1 MKNQSA
7 AKAKASMT
15 KRTKKVSAPSA
26 ADTFRAPADEAG
38 AKKVAPVMV
47 YLSEDERKAF
57 KRMAF
62 ESVDPGTSELVHLH
76 TSPLAAKVARG
87 LVF

>member
-15 KRTKKVSAPSA
+15 KRTKKASAPSA
-26 ADTFRAPADEAG
+26 ADTFRAPADEDG

-47 YLSEDERKAF
+47 YLSADERKAF

-62 ESVDPGTSELVHLH
+62 ESDESMSSLARQWILEHLN
-76 TSPLAAKVARG
+76 
-87 LVF
+87 

>member
-15 KRTKKVSAPSA
+15 KRAKKASAPSA
-26 ADTFRAPADEAG
+26 ADTFRAPTDEDG

-47 YLSEDERKAF
+47 YLSADERKAF

-62 ESVDPGTSELVHLH
+62 ESDESM
-76 TSPLAAKVARG
+76 SSLARRWI
-87 LVF
+87 LENLN

>member
-15 KRTKKVSAPSA
+15 KRAKKSSAPST
-26 ADTFRAPADEAG
+26 ADTFRAPADEGG

-47 YLSEDERKAF
+47 YLSEEERKAF

-62 ESVDPGTSELVHLH
+62 ESDESMSSLARQWILKHL
-76 TSPLAAKVARG
+76 S
-87 LVF
+87 

>member
-15 KRTKKVSAPSA
+15 KRAKKASAPSA
-26 ADTFRAPADEAG
+26 ADTFRAPADEDG

-57 KRMAF
+57 
-62 ESVDPGTSELVHLH
+62 
-76 TSPLAAKVARG
+76 
-87 LVF
+87 

>member
-7 AKAKASMT
+7 VKASMT
-15 KRTKKVSAPSA
+15 KRAKKASAPSA
-26 ADTFRAPADEAG
+26 ADTFRAPADEDG

-47 YLSEDERKAF
+47 YLREDERKAF

-62 ESVDPGTSELVHLH
+62 ESDESMSSLARQWILEHLN
-76 TSPLAAKVARG
+76 
-87 LVF
+87 

>member
-15 KRTKKVSAPSA
+15 KRTKKASAPST
-26 ADTFRAPADEAG
+26 ADTFRAPTDEAG

-47 YLSEDERKAF
+47 YLSADERKAF

-62 ESVDPGTSELVHLH
+62 ESDESMSSLARQWILEHLN
-76 TSPLAAKVARG
+76 
-87 LVF
+87 

>member
-1 MKNQSA
+1 MKNQST

-47 YLSEDERKAF
+47 YLSEEERRAF

-62 ESVDPGTSELVHLH
+62 DLDESMSSLARQWILEHLN
-76 TSPLAAKVARG
+76 
-87 LVF
+87 

>member
-7 AKAKASMT
+7 AKASMT
-15 KRTKKVSAPSA
+15 KRTKKAPAPSA
-26 ADTFRAPADEAG
+26 ADTFRAPADEDG

-47 YLSEDERKAF
+47 YLSADERKAF

-62 ESVDPGTSELVHLH
+62 DLDESMSSLARAWILEHLN
-76 TSPLAAKVARG
+76 
-87 LVF
+87 

>member
-15 KRTKKVSAPSA
+15 KRAKKSSAPSA

-38 AKKVAPVMV
+38 EKKVAPVMV
-47 YLSEDERKAF
+47 YLSADERKAF

-62 ESVDPGTSELVHLH
+62 ESDESMSSLARQWILEHLN
-76 TSPLAAKVARG
+76 
-87 LVF
+87 

>member
-15 KRTKKVSAPSA
+15 KRAKKASAPST
-26 ADTFRAPADEAG
+26 ADTFRAPADEDG

-62 ESVDPGTSELVHLH
+62 ESDESMSSLARQWILEHLN
-76 TSPLAAKVARG
+76 
-87 LVF
+87 

>member
-1 MKNQSA
+1 MKNQST

-47 YLSEDERKAF
+47 YLSEEERKAF

-62 ESVDPGTSELVHLH
+62 ESDESMSSLARQWILEHLN
-76 TSPLAAKVARG
+76 
-87 LVF
+87 

>member
-15 KRTKKVSAPSA
+15 KRAKKVSAPSA
-26 ADTFRAPADEAG
+26 ADTFRASADEAG

-62 ESVDPGTSELVHLH
+62 ESDESMSSLARQWILEHLN
-76 TSPLAAKVARG
+76 
-87 LVF
+87 

>member
-1 MKNQSA
+1 MKNQST

-47 YLSEDERKAF
+47 YLSEEERRAF

-62 ESVDPGTSELVHLH
+62 DLDESMSSLARQWLLEHLN
-76 TSPLAAKVARG
+76 
-87 LVF
+87 

>member
-1 MKNQSA
+1 M
-7 AKAKASMT
+7 
-15 KRTKKVSAPSA
+15 SAPSA

-47 YLSEDERKAF
+47 YLSEDERRAF

-62 ESVDPGTSELVHLH
+62 ESDESMSSLARQWILEHLN
-76 TSPLAAKVARG
+76 
-87 LVF
+87 

>member
-15 KRTKKVSAPSA
+15 KRAKKASAPSA
-26 ADTFRAPADEAG
+26 ADTFRAPADEDG

-62 ESVDPGTSELVHLH
+62 ESDESM
-76 TSPLAAKVARG
+76 SSLARQWI
-87 LVF
+87 LEHFN

>member
-1 MKNQSA
+1 MKNQST

-15 KRTKKVSAPSA
+15 KRTKKVPAPSA
-26 ADTFRAPADEAG
+26 ADTFRAPVDEDG

-47 YLSEDERKAF
+47 YLREDERKAF

-62 ESVDPGTSELVHLH
+62 ESDESMSSLARQWILEHLN
-76 TSPLAAKVARG
+76 
-87 LVF
+87 

>member
-1 MKNQSA
+1 MKNQST
-7 AKAKASMT
+7 AKARASMT

-47 YLSEDERKAF
+47 YLSEEERRAF

-62 ESVDPGTSELVHLH
+62 DLDESMSSLARQWLLEHLN
-76 TSPLAAKVARG
+76 
-87 LVF
+87 

>member
-15 KRTKKVSAPSA
+15 KRTKKASAPST
-26 ADTFRAPADEAG
+26 ADTFRASTDEDG

-62 ESVDPGTSELVHLH
+62 ESDEAMSSLARQWILEHLN
-76 TSPLAAKVARG
+76 
-87 LVF
+87 

>member
-1 MKNQSA
+1 MKNQST

-15 KRTKKVSAPSA
+15 KRTKKMSAPSA

-47 YLSEDERKAF
+47 YLSEDERRAF

-62 ESVDPGTSELVHLH
+62 ESDESMSSLARQWILEHLN
-76 TSPLAAKVARG
+76 
-87 LVF
+87 

>member
-15 KRTKKVSAPSA
+15 KRAKKASALSA

-47 YLSEDERKAF
+47 YLSADERKAF

-62 ESVDPGTSELVHLH
+62 ESDESMSSLARRWILEHLN
-76 TSPLAAKVARG
+76 
-87 LVF
+87 

>member
-15 KRTKKVSAPSA
+15 KRAKKASAPSA
-26 ADTFRAPADEAG
+26 ADTFRATADEDG

-62 ESVDPGTSELVHLH
+62 ESDESMSSLARQWILEHLN
-76 TSPLAAKVARG
+76 
-87 LVF
+87 

>member
-1 MKNQSA
+1 MKNQST

-15 KRTKKVSAPSA
+15 KRAKKAPAPSA

-38 AKKVAPVMV
+38 EKRKASVMV
-47 YLSEDERKAF
+47 YLSKDEHKAF

-62 ESVDPGTSELVHLH
+62 ESDESMSSLARQLILEHL
-76 TSPLAAKVARG
+76 S
-87 LVF
+87 

>member
-7 AKAKASMT
+7 AKASMT
-15 KRTKKVSAPSA
+15 KRAKKASAPSA

-47 YLSEDERKAF
+47 YLSADERKAF

-62 ESVDPGTSELVHLH
+62 ESDESMSSLARRWILEHLN
-76 TSPLAAKVARG
+76 
-87 LVF
+87 

>member
-1 MKNQSA
+1 MKNQST

-47 YLSEDERKAF
+47 YLSEDERRAF

-62 ESVDPGTSELVHLH
+62 ESDESMSSLARQWILEHLN
-76 TSPLAAKVARG
+76 
-87 LVF
+87 

>member
-15 KRTKKVSAPSA
+15 KRTKKASAPST

-47 YLSEDERKAF
+47 YLS
-57 KRMAF
+57 
-62 ESVDPGTSELVHLH
+62 
-76 TSPLAAKVARG
+76 G
-87 LVF
+87 LNASYGAWCFLT

>member
-15 KRTKKVSAPSA
+15 KRAKKASAPSA
-26 ADTFRAPADEAG
+26 ADTFRAPTDEDG

-47 YLSEDERKAF
+47 YLSADERKAF

-62 ESVDPGTSELVHLH
+62 ESDESMSSLARRWILEHLN
-76 TSPLAAKVARG
+76 
-87 LVF
+87 

>member
-15 KRTKKVSAPSA
+15 KRTKKASAPSA
-26 ADTFRAPADEAG
+26 ADTFRAPTDEDG
-38 AKKVAPVMV
+38 TKKVAPVMV
-47 YLSEDERKAF
+47 YLSADERKAF

-62 ESVDPGTSELVHLH
+62 ESDESMSSLARQWILEHLN
-76 TSPLAAKVARG
+76 
-87 LVF
+87 